1 MFENITMRLPYA
13 GLLTTS
19 LALAALAGPGAVGP
33 ASAQTPFDGPWSVVI
48 STLSGAC
55 QAGVRLGVQIS
66 NGVVVNPTGGAV
78 DVQGRV
84 NPRGA
89 VQVSVRS
96 GGQWAVGSGR
106 LGSMSGGGAWRGQ
119 GSSGFCEGTWAAQR
133 SGVVTTARVPGG
145 PIYNYAPG
153 YGARPSLRR
162 APAAGPRVA
171 ACEARF
177 RSYDPQTGTFLGID
191 GTRHPCR

>member
-1 MFENITMRLPYA
+1 MFGNITTRLPYT
-13 GLLTTS
+13 GLLTIT
-19 LALAALAGPGAVGP
+19 LALAGAGAVGP
-33 ASAQTPFDGPWSVVI
+33 AYAQSPFDGPWSVVI

-96 GGQWAVGSGR
+96 GNQWAVGSGR
-106 LGSMSGGGAWRGQ
+106 LSGVSGGGAWRGQ

-133 SGVVTTARVPGG
+133 SGVVTTARIPGG
-145 PIYNYAPG
+145 PLYNYAPG
-153 YGARPSLRR
+153 YRAGAAVRR
-162 APAAGPRVA
+162 SPAAGPRVAA

-177 RSYDPQTGTFLGID
+177 RSYNPSTGTYLGID
-191 GTRHPCR
+191 GARHPCR